1 MDFEDLKGLFPL
13 LIFILTIVIDKS
25 SRRKR
30 KKERGHFPPL
40 PDIEQPQEA
49 KPQPEIKAERKTGK
63 VYEEPAQPK
72 KQEEKIPWYVEF
84 PEDKKAKQ
92 QGRVYHE
99 PPKEQPKSFP
109 VYKEPV
115 FVPQPAQAAFKPVAA
130 MSAAKPKKPL
140 FDGRMTRKRV
150 LDGFVMAQILDKPRA
165 LKPYTDPY

>member
-40 PDIEQPQEA
+40 PDIEKQQEA
-49 KPQPEIKAERKTGK
+49 DPQPEIKAERKPGK
-63 VYEEPAQPK
+63 VYEEAVQPK

-99 PPKEQPKSFP
+99 PPKPQPKTFP

-130 MSAAKPKKPL
+130 MPAAKAKKPL
-140 FDGRMTRKRV
+140 FDGRMTRRRV
-150 LDGFVMAQILDKPRA
+150 LDGLVMAQILDKPRA

>member
-40 PDIEQPQEA
+40 PDIERPQETE
-49 KPQPEIKAERKTGK
+49 PQPEIKAERKTGK
-63 VYEEPAQPK
+63 VYEEAAQPK

-84 PEDKKAKQ
+84 PEDKKAKR

-99 PPKEQPKSFP
+99 PPKEQKTFP

-115 FVPQPAQAAFKPVAA
+115 FVPQLAQAAFKPVAA
-130 MSAAKPKKPL
+130 MTAAKPKKPL

>member
-40 PDIEQPQEA
+40 PDIEQPQEE
-49 KPQPEIKAERKTGK
+49 KPQPEIKAERKNGK
-63 VYEEPAQPK
+63 VYEDAVQPK

-99 PPKEQPKSFP
+99 QPKPHSKTFP

-130 MSAAKPKKPL
+130 MPSAKPQKPL
-140 FDGRMTRKRV
+140 FDGHMTRKRV

>member
-49 KPQPEIKAERKTGK
+49 EPQPEIKAERKTGK
-63 VYEEPAQPK
+63 VYEEAAQSQ

-99 PPKEQPKSFP
+99 PPKEQPKTFP
-109 VYKEPV
+109 VYREPV

-130 MSAAKPKKPL
+130 MPAAKPKKPL

-150 LDGFVMAQILDKPRA
+150 LDGLVMAQILDKPRA

>member
-40 PDIEQPQEA
+40 PDIEQPQEE
-49 KPQPEIKAERKTGK
+49 KPQPEIKAERKNGK
-63 VYEEPAQPK
+63 VYEDAVQPK

-99 PPKEQPKSFP
+99 QPKPHSKTFP

-130 MSAAKPKKPL
+130 MPAAKPQKPL
-140 FDGRMTRKRV
+140 FDGHMTRKRV

>member
-1 MDFEDLKGLFPL
+1 M
-13 LIFILTIVIDKS
+13 
-25 SRRKR
+25 
-30 KKERGHFPPL
+30 
-40 PDIEQPQEA
+40 
-49 KPQPEIKAERKTGK
+49 
-63 VYEEPAQPK
+63 YEEAAQPK

-99 PPKEQPKSFP
+99 HPKEQKTFP

-130 MSAAKPKKPL
+130 MPAVKPKKPL
-140 FDGRMTRKRV
+140 FDGCMTRKRV